1 LIHPH
6 SDFRSASSPTRGN
19 LYPGETNTMTVTISH
34 LYDDYA
40 TASRAVRELEA
51 AGVPHSEI
59 SVVASNA
66 DSWYSGDATTGRPA
80 KGRIDRDHDGTDD
93 RAEGAAAGAGIGATL
108 GGAAGLLAGLGL
120 LAIPGLGPVVA
131 AGWLASTAAVAAAGG
146 ATGGIIGA
154 LSQAGIGDDDAHVY
168 AEGVRRG
175 GTLVTARV
183 PDTDRSRLEAILNR
197 SAVNIRERGAAY
209 RKAGWKGFD
218 PSAAPYTVEQV
229 RKERALYRSA
239 A

>member
-1 LIHPH
+1 
-6 SDFRSASSPTRGN
+6 
-19 LYPGETNTMTVTISH
+19 MTATISR

-40 TASRAVRELEA
+40 SASRAVTELEA
-51 AGVPHSEI
+51 AGVPHRDI
-59 SVVASNA
+59 SIVASNA
-66 DSWYSGDATTGRPA
+66 DNWYSDKGSQRTT
-80 KGRIDRDHDGTDD
+80 KKIDRDHDGTDD

-146 ATGGIIGA
+146 ATGGLIGA
-154 LSQAGIGDDDAHVY
+154 LSQSGIGEDDAHVY

-183 PDTDRSRLEAILNR
+183 PDSDRARFETILDRS
-197 SAVNIRERGAAY
+197 SVNIRDRGAAY
-209 RKAGWKGFD
+209 RKAGWTKFD
-218 PSAAPYTVEQV
+218 PAAKPYTADEV
-229 RKERALYRSA
+229 RKERELYRSA

>member
-1 LIHPH
+1 
-6 SDFRSASSPTRGN
+6 
-19 LYPGETNTMTVTISH
+19 MTVTISR

-40 TASRAVRELEA
+40 GASRAVRELEA
-51 AGVPHSEI
+51 AGIPQSDI
-59 SVVASNA
+59 SIVASNA
-66 DSWYSGDATTGRPA
+66 DNWYSDDGKARSTTG
-80 KGRIDRDHDGTDD
+80 KIDRDRDGTDD

-131 AGWLASTAAVAAAGG
+131 AGWLVSTAAVAAAGG

-154 LSQAGIGDDDAHVY
+154 LSQSGIGEDDAHVY
-168 AEGVRRG
+168 AEGLRRG
-175 GTLVTARV
+175 GTLVTARI
-183 PDTDRSRLEAILNR
+183 PDGDRKRYEAVLDR
-197 SAVNIRERGAAY
+197 SAVNIRDRGAAY

-218 PSAAPYTVEQV
+218 PAAKPYTADQV
-229 RKERALYRSA
+229 RKEREVYRSA